1 MRTGASTYATELSRK
16 HRLGP
21 QAARHFGRQRG
32 LAPNDHGTSGGLVRR
47 DGRIA
52 HLPNCG
58 AGELCGSFGR
68 AVGAL
73 KKRFQIIAKDLRL
86 ERHAVLQTATLSQL
100 IEMI

>member
-1 MRTGASTYATELSRK
+1 MDVSS
-16 HRLGP
+16 
-21 QAARHFGRQRG
+21 
-32 LAPNDHGTSGGLVRR
+32 
-47 DGRIA
+47 

-86 ERHAVLQTATLSQL
+86 ERNAVLQTATLSQL
-100 IEMI
+100 IEMTARRQAATFSA